1 MREPKSTF
9 LQTQLAMIDHRGGA
23 VFRDREATTLPAGRG
38 SGRMEL
44 ETTDRAGT
52 RLRLIRSPEVTFAR
66 IEPALGCLIQL
77 ATGPRFSGERISPL
91 GEESFA
97 KGGSPSA
104 RGGRRHSA
112 RRWLIGARAPV
123 EAEAFNLDWLRERL
137 FHVAPPVLAL
147 TVWRRGAL
155 RGQLLLTRPVAGAV
169 ELDMAW
175 TSAKEK
181 PSLAAELGAEL
192 GRMHA
197 LRFLHGDTYARNL
210 LVTHAPAGHGPGIG
224 RRVAFID
231 AWAGGPA
238 GSRSRA
244 LRPLERDLGC
254 LFLGAA
260 EWMEA
265 EHQQTL
271 LRSYLDA
278 RGENGRPIRDK
289 DAWLA
294 AVGRARAREIRR
306 LAERPGRLRGKP
318 PPPASWRIDSAALR
332 QHQSQ

>member
-1 MREPKSTF
+1 M
-9 LQTQLAMIDHRGGA
+9 LHR
-23 VFRDREATTLPAGRG
+23 REARTLPPTEG

-52 RLRLIRSPEVTFAR
+52 RLRLIRSPEVPAAQ
-66 IEPALGCLIQL
+66 IEPALGALIQL
-77 ATGPRFSGERISPL
+77 ATGPRFSGERISSL
-91 GEESFA
+91 GEESVA
-97 KGGSPSA
+97 KGGSPSGP
-104 RGGRRHSA
+104 GGRRHSA

-137 FHVAPPVLAL
+137 FHAALPVLAL
-147 TVWRRGAL
+147 TVWRRGTL
-155 RGQLLLTRPVAGAV
+155 RGQLLLTRPVVGSV
-169 ELDMAW
+169 ELDVGWA
-175 TSAKEK
+175 SAKER
-181 PSLAAELGAEL
+181 SALAAELGGEL

-197 LRFLHGDTYARNL
+197 LRFLHGDAYARNL
-210 LVTHAPAGHGPGIG
+210 LVTDAPAGRGPGIG
-224 RRVAFID
+224 RRVTFID

-265 EHQQTL
+265 EHQQAL

-278 RGENGRPIRDK
+278 RVENGRPVRDT

-294 AVGRARAREIRR
+294 AVCRARAREIRR
-306 LAERPGRLRGKP
+306 LVERPRRLRGNA

-332 QHQSQ
+332 HHQSQ